1 MESWGGGAPGAREI
15 IRLGSSIARLG
26 EEGEGEQEDHL
37 VWVDRIAG
45 VRGGKLGWKGRGARR
60 SLVWVDGIAGA
71 SGRELGRKVKGS
83 KKITWSGLT
92 G

>member
-1 MESWGGGAPGAREI
+1 VASWGGK
-15 IRLGSSIARLG
+15 
-26 EEGEGEQEDHL
+26 EGEQEENL

-45 VRGGKLGWKGRGARR
+45 VRGG
-60 SLVWVDGIAGA
+60 VV
-71 SGRELGRKVKGS
+71 GRKGKGS